1 MSSFVHALG
10 ETRTPTPR
18 WAHEPESCLSANS
31 STRAVLRIGGINF
44 YFNLIRK
51 DLKPLKHPPSRGTI
65 LSIITMV
72 KSPKRNKVEKNSE
85 PSLESII
92 EQLSDENLPVIHR
105 LVLCKFLTENKTMW
119 ERLSNSPQ
127 LKASF
132 LAKMEELKRE
142 SRLKG
147 LTGF

>member
-1 MSSFVHALG
+1 
-10 ETRTPTPR
+10 
-18 WAHEPESCLSANS
+18 
-31 STRAVLRIGGINF
+31 
-44 YFNLIRK
+44 
-51 DLKPLKHPPSRGTI
+51 
-65 LSIITMV
+65 MV
-72 KSPKRNKVEKNSE
+72 KSPKRSKVEKNFE

-105 LVLCKFLTENKTMW
+105 LVLCKFLIENKPMW